1 MTNWGNVIMKNEDAE
16 ANTPPEEMAEKK
28 DVGYGNPPKEHQFKP
43 GKSGNPK
50 GKPKGAKSL
59 KTMVRA
65 AAEAQEE
72 YSVKGK
78 KTKGARL
85 QVGLHQ
91 LSIAAAKGNLKAV
104 EKLAQLYAQY
114 GPAPEPDDS
123 DIDVEADE
131 KALDDFIAFKTKFG
145 KTEGGNA

>member
-1 MTNWGNVIMKNEDAE
+1 MTNRGDVIMKNEDAK
-16 ANTPPEEMAEKK
+16 ANNPAEELAEKK
-28 DVGYGNPPKEHQFKP
+28 DVGYGKPPKEHQFKP

-50 GKPKGAKSL
+50 GKPKGAKGL
-59 KTMVRA
+59 KTMVCT
-65 AAEAQEE
+65 AAEALEE

-85 QVGLHQ
+85 QLGLHQ

-114 GPAPEPDDS
+114 GPVPEPDDC

-131 KALDDFIAFKTKFG
+131 KALEDFIALKIKFG
-145 KTEGGNA
+145 KTGGGNA